1 MLQYWPQIAF
11 ILTILLGWS
20 GTLVGVV
27 WFLTNKNI
35 DELRATLARL
45 DADFKALLINLPVEY
60 QRREDSI
67 REYTVFNVK
76 MDKLSEFC
84 QELLRRNPNAKP

>member
-11 ILTILLGWS
+11 ILTTLLGWS
-20 GTLVGVV
+20 GALVGVV

-35 DELRATLARL
+35 DELRTTLARL
-45 DADFKALLINLPVEY
+45 DADFKTLLISLPIEY

-67 REYTVFNVK
+67 REYTVFNAK
-76 MDKLSEFC
+76 LDKVNQNIYELS
-84 QELLRRNPNAKP
+84 QNIKRSTP